1 MVRARRPDFL
11 RPRLSLTDSGRLWVN
26 GLNSPLKHR
35 VQADFRRRILKTE
48 RNYPMSALETVLIA
62 LAVLALLGVI
72 FEEVTHVNKAKVTLF
87 FGTLSWILLFLTS
100 GSEGETAAIATG
112 LAESIAEI
120 AGLWLFLVAAMTFVA
135 YLNKKGM
142 IENLIYLIM
151 PKQVSERKLLFLTG
165 LFCFIFSSLADNITA
180 TLVSCSL
187 ILSLDLELKKRLQFV
202 TLVVFAVNS
211 GGVSLITGDVTTL
224 MIFLADKVEILTL
237 LTLAIPASIAVFML
251 AVFLSRGL
259 TGTVTLRATRNEIRP
274 VDAVISAL
282 FLLTIMATIAGNAV
296 FGIPPVLT
304 FLFGLSIMFLISRF
318 MSDDSDLDPIL
329 EYIRI
334 IEFETLLF
342 FLGIL
347 LLVGMLKEI
356 HALDS
361 LVAVYD
367 VLPPLYANYLMGIF
381 SAVIDNV
388 PLTAALLKAGITMTP
403 GEWMGLTYAVGVGGS
418 LLIIGSAAGIVAM
431 TKIPGLTF
439 GAYMRYLAHLLAAYT
454 LGYAGVFMLG
464 RFIN

>member
-1 MVRARRPDFL
+1 M
-11 RPRLSLTDSGRLWVN
+11 SLLDT
-26 GLNSPLKHR
+26 
-35 VQADFRRRILKTE
+35 T
-48 RNYPMSALETVLIA
+48 LII
-62 LAVLALLGVI
+62 LAVVALLGVI
-72 FEEVTHVNKAKVTLF
+72 FEEVTHINKAKVTLF
-87 FGTLSWILLFLTS
+87 FGTLSWILLFLASDSNSETNAVSS
-100 GSEGETAAIATG
+100 GLS
-112 LAESIAEI
+112 ESIAEI

-142 IENLIYLIM
+142 IENLIYMIM
-151 PKQVSERKLLFLTG
+151 PKQVSERRLLFLTG

-187 ILSLDLELKKRLQFV
+187 ILSLDLDLKKRIQFA

-237 LTLAIPASIAVFML
+237 LTLAVPASITVFIL
-251 AVFLSRGL
+251 AIFLSRGL
-259 TGTVTLRATRNEIRP
+259 DGTIRMRSHSHTVRP
-274 VDAVISAL
+274 VDAVIGAL
-282 FLLTIMATIAGNAV
+282 FLLTILCTIVGNV
-296 FGIPPVLT
+296 LFSVPPVLT
-304 FLFGLSIMFLISRF
+304 FLFGMSVMFLVSRF
-318 MSDDSDLDPIL
+318 MSDDSELDPIL

-361 LVAVYD
+361 LVAIYNVM
-367 VLPPLYANYLMGIF
+367 PPVYANYLMGLF

-388 PLTAALLKAGITMTP
+388 PLTAALLKSGISMTE

-418 LLIIGSAAGIVAM
+418 LLVIGSAAGIVAM
-431 TKIPGLTF
+431 SKIPGLTF
-439 GAYMRYLAHLLAAYT
+439 AAYMRYLGHLWAAYT

>member
-1 MVRARRPDFL
+1 M
-11 RPRLSLTDSGRLWVN
+11 
-26 GLNSPLKHR
+26 SPL
-35 VQADFRRRILKTE
+35 E
-48 RNYPMSALETVLIA
+48 YVLIT

-87 FGTLSWILLFLTS
+87 FGTLSWIILFLVS
-100 GSEGETAAIATG
+100 DSEGETSSITTG
-112 LAESIAEI
+112 LSESIAEI
-120 AGLWLFLVAAMTFVA
+120 AGLWLFLVSAMTFVA

-187 ILSLDLELKKRLQFV
+187 ILSLDLELKKRLQFI
-202 TLVVFAVNS
+202 TLVIFAVNS

-224 MIFLADKVEILTL
+224 MIFLAHKVDILTL
-237 LTLAIPASIAVFML
+237 LTLAVPASVTVFVL

-259 TGTVTLRATRNEIRP
+259 TGTVTLRSTKSEIRP

-282 FLLTIMATIAGNAV
+282 FLLTILCTIAGNALFSV
-296 FGIPPVLT
+296 PPVLT
-304 FLFGLSIMFLISRF
+304 FLFGLSIMFLVSRF
-318 MSDDSDLDPIL
+318 MSDDNDLDPIL
-329 EYIRI
+329 EYIRA

-361 LVAVYD
+361 FVAIYD

-388 PLTAALLKAGITMTP
+388 PLTAALLKAGIEMSR

-431 TKIPGLTF
+431 SKIEGLTF
-439 GAYMRYLAHLLAAYT
+439 GRYMRYLAHLLAAYT
-454 LGYAGVFMLG
+454 LGYAGVYMLG
-464 RFIN
+464 SFIH

>member
-1 MVRARRPDFL
+1 
-11 RPRLSLTDSGRLWVN
+11 
-26 GLNSPLKHR
+26 
-35 VQADFRRRILKTE
+35 
-48 RNYPMSALETVLIA
+48 MSALETVLIV

-72 FEEVTHVNKAKVTLF
+72 FEDVIHINKAKITLF
-87 FGTLSWILLFLTS
+87 FGTLSWILLFLAS
-100 GSEGETAAIATG
+100 DGQGETAAIASG

-142 IENLIYLIM
+142 IENLIYLVM
-151 PKQVSERKLLFLTG
+151 PTQVSERKLLFLTG

-237 LTLAIPASIAVFML
+237 LTLAVPASITVFVL
-251 AVFLSRGL
+251 AVLLSRGL
-259 TGTVTLRATRNEIRP
+259 TGTVVLTARKNEIRP
-274 VDAVISAL
+274 VDTVIGLL
-282 FLLTIMATIAGNAV
+282 FLLTILSTIAGNAL

-304 FLFGLSIMFLISRF
+304 FLFGLSIMFLVSRF

-334 IEFETLLF
+334 IEFDTLLF

-356 HALDS
+356 QALQS
-361 LVAVYD
+361 LVAIYD

-388 PLTAALLKAGITMTP
+388 PLTAALLKAGITMSP

-431 TKIPGLTF
+431 SKIPGLTF
-439 GAYMRYLAHLLAAYT
+439 GAYMRYLAHLLTAYT

>member
-1 MVRARRPDFL
+1 
-11 RPRLSLTDSGRLWVN
+11 
-26 GLNSPLKHR
+26 
-35 VQADFRRRILKTE
+35 
-48 RNYPMSALETVLIA
+48 MSALETVLIV

-72 FEEVTHVNKAKVTLF
+72 FEDVIHINKAKITLF
-87 FGTLSWILLFLTS
+87 FGTLSWILLFLAS
-100 GSEGETAAIATG
+100 DGQGETAAIATG

-142 IENLIYLIM
+142 IENLIYLVM
-151 PKQVSERKLLFLTG
+151 PTQVSERKLLFLTG
-165 LFCFIFSSLADNITA
+165 LFSFIFSSLADNITA

-237 LTLAIPASIAVFML
+237 LTLAVPASITVFVL
-251 AVFLSRGL
+251 AVLLSRGL
-259 TGTVTLRATRNEIRP
+259 TGTVVLTARKNEIRP
-274 VDAVISAL
+274 VDTVIGLL
-282 FLLTIMATIAGNAV
+282 FLLTILSTIAGNAL

-304 FLFGLSIMFLISRF
+304 FLFGLSIMFLVSRF

-334 IEFETLLF
+334 IEFDTLLF

-356 HALDS
+356 QALQS
-361 LVAVYD
+361 LVAIYD

-388 PLTAALLKAGITMTP
+388 PLTAALLKAGITMSP

-431 TKIPGLTF
+431 SKIPGLTF
-439 GAYMRYLAHLLAAYT
+439 GAYMRYLAHLLTAYT